1 MDYAADT
8 SKRDFM
14 KTVIGIGGVAAATGL
29 LSGAGSVKEAYAQL
43 LETSINPS
51 SMLAKMKK
59 DGKLK
64 VGYSQTVP
72 WFQKDAKTGK
82 LEGIYYE
89 AVERLAQ
96 EIEIKVEYLEA
107 DWVNATVG
115 LRKGDYDLFGS
126 SLFYTMPRA
135 LVVSYIG
142 PLWSK
147 GRLALTHR
155 DFAGKFKSAADFNK
169 EDVIFSVNVG
179 SAEENWAKTNY
190 PKAKVITTTGNI
202 ALSLEPVRTKRAHL
216 YASGEENTRIVAAKN
231 KWAQIVDEKHPIGLN
246 ANTWAIRYN
255 DPDWQAFLE
264 FWTRNLANSGWVKER
279 YDFHVAKAAAD

>member
-1 MDYAADT
+1 MDKAEDT

-14 KTVIGIGGVAAATGL
+14 KTAIGIGGVAAATSL
-29 LSGAGSVKEAYAQL
+29 LSGAGRVREAYAQL
-43 LETSINPS
+43 LETSINPNS
-51 SMLAKMKK
+51 VLAKVKK

-147 GRLALTHR
+147 GRLVLTHR

-169 EDVIFSVNVG
+169 EDVTFSINVG
-179 SAEENWAKTNY
+179 SAEENWAKTSY
-190 PKAKVITTTGNI
+190 PKAKIITTTGNI

-231 KWAQIVDEKHPIGLN
+231 KWAQIIDEKHPIGRN

-255 DPDWQAFLE
+255 DPDWQAFLD